1 MVINIM
7 KIKSMKERWSEG
19 WVDYFRCPRQG
30 WLFEEVFDRALSTV
44 VEGDGWRSVDVYSK
58 QREQQVCS

>member
-7 KIKSMKERWSEG
+7 KIKTMEERWSEG

-30 WLFEEVFDRALSTV
+30 RLFQEVVFGRALSAA
-44 VEGDGWRSVDVYSK
+44 VEGDGWRSVDLCSK
-58 QREQQVCS
+58 QRE